1 MESAASRIYE
11 HPYTVSNSARE
22 MRSRL
27 LDMKQFISIFL
38 TDSFHSIEDTEALLE
53 ARYALQQE
61 SLDKIT
67 EKYLGPAD
75 DTKSCRRKWM
85 S

>member
-1 MESAASRIYE
+1 
-11 HPYTVSNSARE
+11 

-75 DTKSCRRKWM
+75 DTKKLQEKMDELIAEQSQLLSRLFGSRN
-85 S
+85 